1 MTQEISC
8 WAVIPAAGVGRRM
21 GSETPKQ
28 LLKINGKTI
37 LSYALEVMAAEPMIK
52 GVVLIGPEKQLP
64 EDIHISFP
72 DKPIMT
78 VEGGRERCYS
88 VMNGLLRLAEDI
100 ADDNWVLVH
109 DAARPC
115 LRRTDLRRLL
125 ETIADHEAG
134 GLLGIPAQDTMKQCS
149 DHQIIRT
156 TIDRSHLWHA
166 QTPQMFKLGI
176 LTHALNSAL
185 ERGVEVTDEA
195 SAMEAAGYH
204 PLMVK
209 GHADNIKITKPD
221 DLALAKHYL
230 RQQGR
235 L

>member
-1 MTQEISC
+1 MTHETSC
-8 WAVIPAAGVGRRM
+8 WAVIPAAGIGSRM
-21 GSETPKQ
+21 GGEIPKQ

-37 LSYALEVMAAEPMIK
+37 LSLALEVLAAEPMVK
-52 GVVLIGPEKQLP
+52 GVVLVGPERQLP
-64 EDIHISFP
+64 ETIRAVFP
-72 DKPIMT
+72 DKPIRT

-100 ADDNWVLVH
+100 AEENWVLVH

-115 LRRTDLRRLL
+115 LRRTDLRVLI

-134 GLLGIPAQDTMKQCS
+134 GLLGVPAQDTMKQCS

-156 TIDRSHLWHA
+156 TLDRSHLWHA
-166 QTPQMFKLGI
+166 QTPQMFRLGV

-185 ERGVEVTDEA
+185 ERGIEVTDEA

-204 PLMVK
+204 PLMVE
-209 GHADNIKITKPD
+209 GHADNIKITKPE
-221 DLALAKHYL
+221 DLALARYFL
-230 RQQGR
+230 QQQGR